1 MKVVGADCCS
11 GGWFAVSIID
21 RCGWKTSIFPDI
33 ITLWKN
39 SKDTSLILID
49 IPIGLREKGTKERLC
64 DIEARKLLGRKRAMS
79 VFPAPCRAALYAQN
93 YREACKINKRV
104 TGRKLTLQTWNI
116 IPRIREVD
124 VLISKEISA
133 RSKIREIHPEVCFWA
148 LLGKPM
154 KHSKKI
160 DLGFYERKELLK
172 SIFPYAEDIINH
184 SLYTYRR
191 KQVKKDDI
199 LDAFVAAVTAAL
211 GSNSLASIPERGE
224 LDSKGIA
231 MEIVYLENK

>member
-21 RCGWKTSIFPDI
+21 GVEWKTSIFPDI

-79 VFPAPCRAALYAQN
+79 VFPVPCRGALYAQN
-93 YREACKINKRV
+93 YKEACSINERI
-104 TGRKLTLQTWNI
+104 TGRKLTIQTWNI

-148 LLGKPM
+148 LWGEPM
-154 KHSKKI
+154 KYSKKI
-160 DLGFYERKELLK
+160 DLGFFERKELLK
-172 SIFPYAEDIINH
+172 SIFPYTDDIINH

-191 KQVKKDDI
+191 KEVKKDDI
-199 LDAFVAAVTAAL
+199 LDALVAAVTATG
-211 GSNSLASIPERGE
+211 GSDALASIPQRPEI
-224 LDSKGIA
+224 DKKGVT
-231 MEIVYLENK
+231 MEMVYLKT